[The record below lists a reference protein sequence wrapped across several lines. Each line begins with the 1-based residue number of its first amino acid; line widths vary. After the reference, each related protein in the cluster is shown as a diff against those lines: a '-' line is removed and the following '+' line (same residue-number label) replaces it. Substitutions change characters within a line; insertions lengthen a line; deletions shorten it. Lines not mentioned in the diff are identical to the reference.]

1 MSHSS
6 ALRGLNTLLA
16 TSSGTRGCVMARTAR
31 VRDVIHDCTS
41 VAAAADDFVD
51 SALARAARMRAT
63 ASAASTGRMDDIRT
77 PSGVMRGGNA
87 RRASARVARMDD

>member
-41 VAAAADDFVD
+41 VDAAADDFD

-63 ASAASTGRMDDIRT
+63 ASAASTGFMDDIRT

-87 RRASARVARMDD
+87 RRASAR